1 MKTSKKQ
8 GYLEGTPS
16 EKLTKEILITSPV
29 VLFKN
34 VYLENF
40 FFFLVDFDLNTLWT
54 QSISKKKAE
63 DII

>member
-1 MKTSKKQ
+1 MKTNKKQ
-8 GYLEGTPS
+8 GYLEGNSP
-16 EKLTKEILITSPV
+16 EKLTKEIIITSPV

-34 VYLENF
+34 VYLEN

-63 DII
+63 GII

>member
-1 MKTSKKQ
+1 MKTNKKQ
-8 GYLEGTPS
+8 GYLEGTPP
-16 EKLTKEILITSPV
+16 EKLTKEIIITSPV

-34 VYLENF
+34 VYLEN

-63 DII
+63 GII